1 MNYQELEDAYTSG
14 YLAKRGVT
22 FVRGEGCKLWDDQGV
37 EYLDLLAGPA
47 VAGCGHAH
55 PHIANAIAAQAHTLI
70 NCLEV
75 FYNDKRAEF
84 LQKLNAVTPP
94 DIKRFFLCNSG
105 TEAIE
110 CCLKTA
116 RQSTGR
122 TDFVACHN
130 AFHGRSMGSLSA
142 THKALYRESFEPL
155 VPGFCHVP
163 FNDSAQLAAAVNE
176 RTAGILIE
184 PVQGEGGVQPAEK
197 QFLETARR
205 LCDEHGCLLIF
216 DEIQTGYGRTGK
228 WWGHQH
234 FGVEPDLMAMAKG
247 MGNGFPVAACGMGSR
262 IGELIK
268 GSHASTYGGNPL
280 ACAVGLAV
288 FEIFEQ
294 EGLVERAAENGA
306 YFLEQLR
313 AIEAP
318 LIRAVRGLGL
328 MLAVE
333 LKCKALPYIKRLQ
346 NEHHIITTLAG
357 PQVVRFVP
365 PLVITRDEIDRA
377 VAALTTLLTET
388 PAEATTE
395 AIVE

>member
-1 MNYQELEDAYTSG
+1 MNYQTIEDKYTSG
-14 YLAKRGVT
+14 YLAKRGVA

-47 VAGCGHAH
+47 VVNSGHAH
-55 PHIANAIAAQAHTLI
+55 PHIAEAIARQARTLV
-70 NCLEV
+70 NCLEI
-75 FYNDKRAEF
+75 FHNDRRAEF
-84 LQKLNAVTPP
+84 LQKLNDVTPA
-94 DIKRFFLCNSG
+94 DMGRFFICNSG

-116 RQSTGR
+116 RQTTGR

-130 AFHGRSMGSLSA
+130 AFHGRSMGALSA

-155 VPGFCHVP
+155 LAGFSHVP
-163 FNDSAQLAAAVNE
+163 FNDSEQLAAAVNE
-176 RTAGILIE
+176 HTAGILIE
-184 PVQGEGGVQPAEK
+184 PVQGEGGVRPAQQ
-197 QFLETARR
+197 QFMETARR
-205 LCDEHGCLLIF
+205 LCDEFGCLLIF

-234 FGVEPDLMAMAKG
+234 FGIEPDLMAMAKG
-247 MGNGFPVAACGMGSR
+247 MGNGFPVAACGMNSR

-280 ACAVGLAV
+280 ACAVGVAV

-313 AIEAP
+313 AIKAP
-318 LIRAVRGLGL
+318 QIREVRGLGM

-333 LKCKALPYIKRLQ
+333 LDCPALPYIKRLQ
-346 NEHHIITTLAG
+346 NEHRIISTLAG
-357 PQVVRFVP
+357 PNNVRFVP

-377 VAALTTLLTET
+377 VSALASVLTD
-388 PAEATTE
+388 ATS
-395 AIVE
+395 